1 MQRMEAPM
9 KAVLPQQKLPDSDK
23 VTVNVGLVDLAQVDL
38 LVEEGFYSNRTDLVR
53 TAIRN
58 LLTQHADVIR
68 QTIVRKRYV
77 MGLYRYSVQELEQLV
92 AEGQQ
97 LDIHVLGLA
106 VIEDNVSP
114 ELARNAIASIQVLG
128 AFVASPAVRAALADR
143 TLT

>member
-1 MQRMEAPM
+1 M
-9 KAVLPQQKLPDSDK
+9 KPVSPQQKLPDSDK

-58 LLTQHADVIR
+58 LLLQHADVIR
-68 QTIVRKRYV
+68 QTVVRKRYV
-77 MGLYRYSVQELEQLV
+77 MGLYRYTRHELEQVV

-106 VIEDNVSP
+106 VIEDDVP
-114 ELARNAIASIQVLG
+114 VALAEQAIASVQVLG
-128 AFVASPAVRAALADR
+128 AFVAAPAVRTALAGR
-143 TLT
+143 LKS

>member
-1 MQRMEAPM
+1 M
-9 KAVLPQQKLPDSDK
+9 KAVLSHQKLPDSDK

-68 QTIVRKRYV
+68 QTVVRKRYV
-77 MGLYRYSVQELEQLV
+77 MGLYRYSVQELEQV
-92 AEGQQ
+92 VTDGQQ
-97 LDIHVLGLA
+97 LEIHVLGLA
-106 VIEDNVSP
+106 VIEDNVTP

-128 AFVASPAVRAALADR
+128 AFVAPPAVRAALADR

>member
-1 MQRMEAPM
+1 MQRMESTM
-9 KAVLPQQKLPDSDK
+9 KAVLSQQKLPDSDK

>member
-1 MQRMEAPM
+1 MQRMESTV

>member
-1 MQRMEAPM
+1 MQRMEGTM

>member
-1 MQRMEAPM
+1 M
-9 KAVLPQQKLPDSDK
+9 KLVSPEKKLPDSDK

-58 LLTQHADVIR
+58 LLQQHAEVIR
-68 QTIVRKRYV
+68 QTVVRKRYV
-77 MGLYRYSVQELEQLV
+77 MGLYRYTLRELEQVV
-92 AEGQQ
+92 AQGQQ

-106 VIEDNVSP
+106 VIEDDVPAS
-114 ELARNAIASIQVLG
+114 LATQAIASVQVLG

-143 TLT
+143 IKS

>member
-1 MQRMEAPM
+1 M
-9 KAVLPQQKLPDSDK
+9 KLVSAQQKLPDSDK

-58 LLTQHADVIR
+58 LLAQHADVIR
-68 QTIVRKRYV
+68 QTVVRKRYV
-77 MGLYRYSVQELEQLV
+77 MGLYRYSVQELEQIV
-92 AEGQQ
+92 AQGQQ
-97 LDIHVLGLA
+97 LEIHVLGLA
-106 VIEDNVSP
+106 VIEDNVPP

-143 TLT
+143 TLS